1 MSAATIIA
9 DAFGEGACLY
19 KDVLE
24 VDRDATQ
31 AQLRKAY
38 YRKALV
44 FHPDKSTGNTETKFQ
59 AVNVAYEILKDPEKR
74 AEYDETGELYEGDD
88 EISTEAWKDYFSH
101 VFGKITTSDI
111 DKFAA
116 KYKCSSQEE
125 EDVLKEYKKFKGN
138 LTKML
143 DCVMLSEPR
152 DTERWVEDYIR
163 PAIEKGDVENYSKT
177 LEKTLKQAMAK
188 VEDEVAV
195 EEEDVFD
202 EEETESD
209 ESEEPVK
216 QTKKK
221 KTAKKAKP
229 TKAKAKKKSKQQRE
243 AEAAEELMAK
253 IQGKNSVAKRKAGFD
268 AMFKN
273 IQERYGVTE
282 DDPLAGQ
289 DFEAI
294 QAEMLSNKKKRA
306 KK

>member
-19 KDVLE
+19 ETVLQ
-24 VDRDATQ
+24 VPKTATP

-38 YRKALV
+38 YQKALLY
-44 FHPDKSTGNTETKFQ
+44 HPDKTTGMEHKFQ
-59 AVNVAYEILKDPEKR
+59 AVNVAYEILKNPDKR
-74 AEYDETGELYEGDD
+74 AEYDDTGELYEEEGD
-88 EISTEAWKDYFSH
+88 ETSTEAWKDYFTH

-116 KYKCSSQEE
+116 KYKCSPQEE
-125 EDVLKEYKKFKGN
+125 EDVLKEYTKFKGN

-152 DTERWVEDYIR
+152 DTERWVEDYIQ
-163 PAIEKGDVENYSKT
+163 PAIDKGEVEDYSKT
-177 LEKTLKQAMAK
+177 LQKTLKQAMAK
-188 VEDEVAV
+188 VEDEVP
-195 EEEDVFD
+195 EDVVD
-202 EEETESD
+202 EDETESED
-209 ESEEPVK
+209 NSSDVPA
-216 QTKKK
+216 KK
-221 KTAKKAKP
+221 KTNKKPAAKKAK
-229 TKAKAKKKSKQQRE
+229 KKKSKGQRE

-253 IQGKNSVAKRKAGFD
+253 IQGKNSLAKRKAGFD
-268 AMFKN
+268 AMFAG

-289 DFEAI
+289 DFDAI
-294 QAEMLSNKKKRA
+294 QAEMFGNNKKKA

>member
-24 VDRDATQ
+24 VERDATQ

-38 YRKALV
+38 YRLALK
-44 FHPDKSTGNTETKFQ
+44 FHPDKSTGMEIKFQ
-59 AVNVAYEILKDPEKR
+59 AINVAYEVLKDPEKR
-74 AEYDETGELYEGDD
+74 AEYDETGELYE
-88 EISTEAWKDYFSH
+88 EEVNETSTEAWKNYFTH

-111 DKFAA
+111 DRFAA

-125 EDVLKEYKKFKGN
+125 EDVLENYTKFKGS

-163 PAIEKGDVENYSKT
+163 PAIEKGEVEDYSKT
-177 LEKTLKQAMAK
+177 LNKTLKQAMAK
-188 VEDEVAV
+188 VEDEEVAV
-195 EEEDVFD
+195 EEDVIDED
-202 EEETESD
+202 ETESD
-209 ESEEPVK
+209 ECDEPVK
-216 QTKKK
+216 KKK
-221 KTAKKAKP
+221 KSAKKAKP
-229 TKAKAKKKSKQQRE
+229 TKAKKKRKSKQQRE
-243 AEAAEELMAK
+243 AESAEELMAK
-253 IQGKNSVAKRKAGFD
+253 IQGKNSLAKRKAGVD
-268 AMFKN
+268 AMFAG
-273 IQERYGVTE
+273 IQEKYGVTE

-289 DFEAI
+289 DFDAI
-294 QAEMLSNKKKRA
+294 QAEMLGKKRA

>member
-19 KDVLE
+19 ETVLE
-24 VDRDATQ
+24 VSKNATP

-38 YRKALV
+38 YQKALLY
-44 FHPDKSTGNTETKFQ
+44 HPDKTSGMEHKFQ
-59 AVNVAYEILKDPEKR
+59 AVNIAYEILKNPEKR
-74 AEYDETGELYEGDD
+74 AEYDETGELYEEEGD
-88 EISTEAWKDYFSH
+88 ETSMEAWKNYFTH

-116 KYKCSSQEE
+116 KYKCSPQEQ
-125 EDVLKEYKKFKGN
+125 EDVLKEYTKFKGN

-152 DTERWVEDYIR
+152 DTERWVEDYIQ
-163 PAIEKGDVENYSKT
+163 PAIDKGEVEDYSKT
-177 LEKTLKQAMAK
+177 LQKTLKQAMAK
-188 VEDEVAV
+188 VEDEVP
-195 EEEDVFD
+195 EDVID
-202 EEETESD
+202 EDETESED
-209 ESEEPVK
+209 SDAPIK
-216 QTKKK
+216 KKTKKK
-221 KTAKKAKP
+221 PAKKAQ
-229 TKAKAKKKSKQQRE
+229 KKSKQQRE

-253 IQGKNSVAKRKAGFD
+253 IQGKNSLAKRKAGFD
-268 AMFKN
+268 AMFAG

-294 QAEMLSNKKKRA
+294 QAEMFGNKKKRA